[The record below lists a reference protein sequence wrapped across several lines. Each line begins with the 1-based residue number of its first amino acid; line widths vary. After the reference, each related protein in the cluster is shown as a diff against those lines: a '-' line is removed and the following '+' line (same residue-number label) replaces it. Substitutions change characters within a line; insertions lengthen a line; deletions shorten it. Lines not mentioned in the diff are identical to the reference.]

1 MNIKIQYRT
10 DAVVIPGQVSKV
22 VQRATKNDLRVLLAV
37 CADRNLCAAAEGK
50 DYRTAIAAAAGCTEA
65 QVEASIAF
73 WRGAGIL
80 DLEEDEAT
88 ESDTED
94 ETSVVSEKMA
104 RTRSPKSNISPEP
117 ETTKTEKAQ
126 ETPKTKAATAK
137 SDKTAPRGELP
148 RYTTEQLADLLEQ
161 RHEAAAFIDEA
172 QRIWGK
178 IFNTHE
184 VNVLLGLVDYLGL
197 DWEYVLT
204 LLAYS
209 AAAQEKRGIHKSLR
223 YLESTAFG
231 FYDEGIRTLA
241 ELQEK
246 IKQME
251 AMAEVEGQ
259 LRTLFG
265 MGARALTPKEKK
277 CFSTWLYEYRYGM
290 EIIQLAYDVTV
301 DAKGS
306 PNLNYMNS
314 VLANWNRDDL
324 RTPEAV
330 KAAQEAFRAEQEKT
344 RTGGKGKPPAPT
356 GSFDT
361 DDFFSAAVRRSFGE
375 DFDPDTSDS

>member
-1 MNIKIQYRT
+1 MKITIQYRT
-10 DAVVIPGQVSKV
+10 DAVVIPGQVAKV

-37 CADRNLCAAAEGK
+37 CADRALCITTDGDGRWSAV
-50 DYRTAIAAAAGCTEA
+50 AAAAGCTEA
-65 QVEASIAF
+65 QAEASISF

-80 DLEEDEAT
+80 DLEEDDALEPDT
-88 ESDTED
+88 TED
-94 ETSVVSEKMA
+94 TLAVTAKTL
-104 RTRSPKSNISPEP
+104 RTRASRSPSTDEADVP
-117 ETTKTEKAQ
+117 KTEDIR
-126 ETPKTKAATAK
+126 ETAK
-137 SDKTAPRGELP
+137 AKTSAGKTDKPAPRGELP

-161 RHEAAAFIDEA
+161 RREAAAFIDEG

-204 LLAYS
+204 LLAYC
-209 AAAQEKRGIHKSLR
+209 AKAQEKRGIHKSLR
-223 YLESTAFG
+223 YLESTAFH
-231 FYDEGIRTLA
+231 FYDEGVRTLL
-241 ELQEK
+241 ELQERL
-246 IKQME
+246 KQIE
-251 AMAEVEGQ
+251 TMAEVEGQ

-277 CFSTWLYEYRYGM
+277 CFSTWLYEYRFGM
-290 EIIQLAYDVTV
+290 EIIKLAYDVTV

-306 PNLNYMNS
+306 PNLSYMNS

-330 KAAQEAFRAEQEKT
+330 QAAQEAFHAEQDKT
-344 RTGGKGKPPAPT
+344 RTGGKGKISTPT

-375 DFDPDTSDS
+375 DFDPATPDS

>member
-1 MNIKIQYRT
+1 MKITIQYRT
-10 DAVVIPGQVSKV
+10 DAVVIPGQVAKV
-22 VQRATKNDLRVLLAV
+22 IQRATKNDLRVLLAV
-37 CADRNLCAAAEGK
+37 CADRTLCTTAGGEHSWS
-50 DYRTAIAAAAGCTEA
+50 AIAAAAGCTEA
-65 QVEASIAF
+65 QAEASIAF

-80 DLEEDEAT
+80 DLEEDEAL
-88 ESDTED
+88 EPDTIEAPPI
-94 ETSVVSEKMA
+94 V
-104 RTRSPKSNISPEP
+104 
-117 ETTKTEKAQ
+117 TTKTPRTRASQSPSTDEADA
-126 ETPKTKAATAK
+126 PKTEEALETAK
-137 SDKTAPRGELP
+137 TKTAAGKTDKPTPRGELP

-161 RHEAAAFIDEA
+161 RREAAAFIDEG

-204 LLAYS
+204 LLAYC
-209 AAAQEKRGIHKSLR
+209 ANAQEKRGIHKSLR
-223 YLESTAFG
+223 YLESTAFN
-231 FYDEGIRTLA
+231 FYDEGVRTLV
-241 ELQEK
+241 ELQERL
-246 IKQME
+246 KQIE
-251 AMAEVEGQ
+251 TMAEIEGQ

-277 CFSTWLYEYRYGM
+277 CFSTWLYEYRFGM
-290 EIIQLAYDVTV
+290 DIIKLAYDVTV

-306 PNLNYMNS
+306 PNLSYMNS

-330 KAAQEAFRAEQEKT
+330 QAAQEAFHAEQDKT
-344 RTGGKGKPPAPT
+344 RTGGKGKTSAPT

-375 DFDPDTSDS
+375 DFDPASDS